1 MVSKPKS
8 SNVAVNISGVTQRY
22 GKTLALHDVN
32 LEVTSGCFVGFIG
45 PDGVGKSTLL
55 SLIAGVREIHS
66 GTIEVLGG
74 NMAHANHRHSVLPRL
89 AYMPQGLGHNLYP
102 TLSVYANID
111 FFARLFGLSREERES
126 RIDDLIT
133 STGLK
138 TFANRAVGKLSGG
151 MKQKLGLCCALI
163 HDPDLLI
170 LDEPTTGIDPLSRRQ
185 FWDLIE
191 GIRSRRIEMSVLV
204 ATAYMEE
211 AENFDILVAMD
222 AGKILATG
230 SPNELKSR
238 SGTISLEEAFV
249 NLLPEEKRRGHR
261 KLAIPPRKS
270 KDKLV
275 AIEAIDLT
283 RRFNNF
289 TAVDHVSFRIER
301 GEIFGFVGSN
311 GCGKT
316 TTMKMLTG
324 LLKISEGKAMLFGHS
339 IDARD
344 IETRKRVGYMSQSFS
359 LYTELTVGQNLNL
372 HARLFH
378 LPIDQI
384 PGRIKELADQMD
396 LANVMDHQAGKLP
409 VGIRQ
414 RLSLAVAIIHKPEIL
429 ILDEP
434 TSGVDPVARDKFW
447 ELLVDI
453 SRNLGVTIFISTHF
467 MNEAER
473 CDRISLMHA
482 GRVLATDIP
491 DDLVRSMNATNLE
504 EAFIAYLEK
513 EGSIGRDTS
522 ERGNINNPRILNSD
536 PNWKRT
542 GSMGFFNLNRLWAF
556 ARRESIELI
565 RDPIRLSFALL
576 GPLIL
581 MVVLGYGISFD
592 VENLPYAVLDR
603 DQTPASR
610 KYLENYSGSR
620 YFEEHPAIKDYTEL
634 ENRLKSGEL
643 KVAIEIPPEFGRDL
657 KRGRRPEIGVW
668 IDGALPFRAETTRG
682 YVLGLH
688 ELYLSDRELN
698 TNEKSS
704 RTVPFEVEN
713 RFRYNQDMKSIYAIV
728 PGVIALLLA
737 IIPSILSAVGVVREK
752 ELGSITNLYSTPS
765 TRLEFL
771 IGKQIP
777 YIIIGMINFLSLV
790 LLAILLFGVPIK
802 GSFFLLSAG
811 TLLYVISITGFGSLV
826 STFTK
831 TQIGALFAA
840 LLITI
845 ITSMEFSGFLEPLS
859 SLTGG
864 AELVG
869 KTFPTA
875 YFLKISVGSFTK
887 SLNFDALAL
896 NYLALGIFIIAYLLL
911 CLLFLRKQEA

>member
-1 MVSKPKS
+1 MMTKAKS
-8 SNVAVNISGVTQRY
+8 PSVAVNVYGVTQRY
-22 GKTLALHDVN
+22 GKTLALDDVN
-32 LEVTSGCFVGFIG
+32 LEIASGSFFGFIG

-55 SLIAGVREIHS
+55 SLISGVREIHS
-66 GTIEVLGG
+66 GTVEVLGG
-74 NMAHANHRHSVLPRL
+74 NMADANYRHSILPRI

-111 FFARLFGLSREERES
+111 FFARLFGLSKGERKS
-126 RIDDLIT
+126 RIDDLLI

-138 TFANRAVGKLSGG
+138 FFANRAAGKLSGG

-191 GIRSRRIEMSVLV
+191 RIRSRRVDMTVLV

-211 AENFDILVAMD
+211 AENFDRLVAMD
-222 AGKILATG
+222 AGKILASG
-230 SPNELKSR
+230 SPNELKSG
-238 SGTISLEEAFV
+238 SGAMNLEDAFI

-261 KLAIPPRKS
+261 KLAIPPRKF
-270 KDKLV
+270 KDKIV

-289 TAVDHVSFRIER
+289 TAVDHASFRIER

-324 LLKISEGKAMLFGHS
+324 LLKISEGEAKLFGRS
-339 IDARD
+339 VDAKD

-378 LPIDQI
+378 LPADRI

-396 LANVMDHQAGKLP
+396 LANVMDHQAGRLP

-414 RLSLAVAIIHKPEIL
+414 RLSLAVAIIHEPEIL

-447 ELLVDI
+447 KILVDI

-491 DDLVRSMNATNLE
+491 RNLVNSIHAKNLE
-504 EAFIAYLEK
+504 DAFISYLER
-513 EGSIGRDTS
+513 EGNVQKQIPGAALGDNSGRLGGNENRIETS
-522 ERGNINNPRILNSD
+522 G
-536 PNWKRT
+536 T
-542 GSMGFFNLNRLWAF
+542 GSFKLSRLWAF

-581 MVVLGYGISFD
+581 MIVLGYGISFD

-603 DQTPASR
+603 DQTPESR

-643 KVAIEIPPEFGRDL
+643 KVAIEIPPEFGKDL
-657 KRGRRPEIGVW
+657 KRGRQPEIGIW
-668 IDGALPFRAETTRG
+668 IDGALPFRAETARG

-688 ELYLSDRELN
+688 DLYLSDRELKAG
-698 TNEKSS
+698 EKSS
-704 RTVPFEVEN
+704 PTVPFEVEN
-713 RFRYNQDMKSIYAIV
+713 RFRYNQAMKSIYAIV
-728 PGVIALLLA
+728 PGVIAMLLA
-737 IIPSILSAVGVVREK
+737 VIPSILSAVGVVREK

-777 YIIIGMINFLSLV
+777 YTFIGMINFLSLV
-790 LLAILLFGVPIK
+790 ILAILLFGVPIK
-802 GSFFLLSAG
+802 GSFVTLSAG
-811 TLLYVISITGFGSLV
+811 TLLYVISITEFGSLV

-887 SLNFDALAL
+887 SLNFDELAF
-896 NYLALGIFIIAYLLL
+896 NYLALGIFIIAYQLL

>member
-1 MVSKPKS
+1 MVSKVKS
-8 SNVAVNISGVTQRY
+8 SNAVVNISGVTQRY
-22 GKTLALHDVN
+22 GKTSALDDVS
-32 LEVTSGCFVGFIG
+32 LEIASGSFVGFIG

-55 SLIAGVREIHS
+55 SLISGIREIHT
-66 GTIEVLGG
+66 GTVEVLGG
-74 NMAHANHRHSVLPRL
+74 NMADANHRHSILPRI

-111 FFARLFGLSREERES
+111 FFARLFGLSKEERES
-126 RIDDLIT
+126 RINDLLT

-138 TFANRAVGKLSGG
+138 TFANRAAGKLSGG

-191 GIRSRRIEMSVLV
+191 RIRSRRLDISVLV

-211 AENFDILVAMD
+211 AENFDMLVAMD

-238 SGTISLEEAFV
+238 SGAINLEEAFI
-249 NLLPEEKRRGHR
+249 NLLPEEKRRGYR
-261 KLAIPPRKS
+261 KLVIPPRKL
-270 KDKLV
+270 KDKV
-275 AIEAIDLT
+275 IAIEAIDLT

-324 LLKISEGKAMLFGHS
+324 LLKISEGQAKLFGRP
-339 IDARD
+339 IDAKD

-378 LPIDQI
+378 LPIDEI
-384 PGRIKELADQMD
+384 RGRIKELADQMD
-396 LANVMDHQAGKLP
+396 LTNVMDEQAGKLP

-482 GRVLATDIP
+482 GRVLATDVP
-491 DDLVRSMNATNLE
+491 QDLVNSMEAKNLE
-504 EAFIAYLEK
+504 GAFIAYLER
-513 EGSIGRDTS
+513 EGDLHKHISKATLSNNS
-522 ERGNINNPRILNSD
+522 ERLNSNTNRKKASRIASFD
-536 PNWKRT
+536 
-542 GSMGFFNLNRLWAF
+542 LNRLWAF

-603 DQTPASR
+603 DQTPESR

-620 YFEEHPAIKDYTEL
+620 YFEEHRAIKDYTEL
-634 ENRLKSGEL
+634 EDRLKSGEL
-643 KVAIEIPPEFGRDL
+643 KVAIEIPPDFGKDF
-657 KRGRRPEIGVW
+657 KRGSQPEIGIW
-668 IDGALPFRAETTRG
+668 IDGALPFRAETARA

-688 ELYLSDRELN
+688 ELYLSGGEL
-698 TNEKSS
+698 TSDDKSLQNMS
-704 RTVPFEVEN
+704 FKIEN
-713 RFRYNQDMKSIYAIV
+713 RFRYNQDMKSIFAIV
-728 PGVIALLLA
+728 PGVIAMLLA
-737 IIPSILSAVGVVREK
+737 VIPSILTAVGVVREK

-777 YIIIGMINFLSLV
+777 YILIGMINFLSLV
-790 LLAILLFGVPIK
+790 ILAILLFGVPIK
-802 GSFFLLSAG
+802 GSFISLSAG
-811 TLLYVISITGFGSLV
+811 TLLYVTSITAFGLLV

-840 LLITI
+840 FLITI

-887 SLNFDALAL
+887 SLNFDELAL
-896 NYLALGIFIIAYLLL
+896 NYLALGVFIIAYLLL

>member
-1 MVSKPKS
+1 MVSEPKS
-8 SNVAVNISGVTQRY
+8 SNLAVNISGLTQRY
-22 GKTLALHDVN
+22 GKALALDHVD
-32 LEVTSGCFVGFIG
+32 LRLASGCFVSFIG

-55 SLIAGVREIHS
+55 SLISGVREIHR
-66 GTIEVLGG
+66 GTVEVLGVD
-74 NMAHANHRHSVLPRL
+74 MADATKRHAILPRI

-126 RIDDLIT
+126 RIEDLMT
-133 STGLK
+133 STGIN
-138 TFANRAVGKLSGG
+138 TFASRAAGKLSGG

-191 GIRSRRIEMSVLV
+191 RIRSRRTDMSVLV

-211 AENFDILVAMD
+211 AENFDTLVAMD
-222 AGKILATG
+222 AGRILATG
-230 SPNELKSR
+230 SPDELKSR
-238 SGTISLEEAFV
+238 SGAISLEEAFV
-249 NLLPEEKRRGHR
+249 NLLPDEKRRGHR
-261 KLAIPPRKS
+261 KLTIPPRKS
-270 KDKLV
+270 KDKIV

-283 RRFNNF
+283 KRFNNF

-324 LLKISEGKAMLFGHS
+324 LLKISEGEAKLFGHPV
-339 IDARD
+339 DAKD
-344 IETRKRVGYMSQSFS
+344 IETRNRVGYMSQSFS
-359 LYTELTVGQNLNL
+359 LYSELTVSQNLNL

-384 PGRIKELADQMD
+384 PDRIKELADQMD
-396 LANVMDHQAGKLP
+396 LANVMDSQAGKLP

-414 RLSLAVAIIHKPEIL
+414 RLSLAVAIIHRPEIL

-434 TSGVDPVARDKFW
+434 TSGVDPVARDNFW

-482 GRVLATDIP
+482 GRVLATNIP

-504 EAFIAYLEK
+504 DAFIAYLER
-513 EGSIGRDTS
+513 EGSIEGDTP
-522 ERGNINNPRILNSD
+522 EPGNINDPKMVNSD
-536 PNWKRT
+536 PNSQRT
-542 GSMGFFNLNRLWAF
+542 SSVGSFNLNRLWAF
-556 ARRESIELI
+556 ARRESVELI

-603 DQTPASR
+603 DQTPESR

-620 YFEEHPAIKDYTEL
+620 YFEEHPALSDYTEL
-634 ENRLKSGEL
+634 ENRLRSGEL
-643 KVAIEIPPEFGRDL
+643 KVAIEIPPDFGRDL
-657 KRGRRPEIGVW
+657 KRGRRPEIGIW

-688 ELYLSDRELN
+688 DLYLSDRELD
-698 TNEKSS
+698 TDEKNPQ
-704 RTVPFEVEN
+704 TAPFEVEN

-728 PGVIALLLA
+728 PGVIAMLLA
-737 IIPSILSAVGVVREK
+737 LIPSILSAVGVVREK

-777 YIIIGMINFLSLV
+777 YIIVGMINFLSLV
-790 LLAILLFGVPIK
+790 LLAILLFSVPIK
-802 GSFFLLSAG
+802 GSFISLSAG
-811 TLLYVISITGFGSLV
+811 TLLYVVSITGFGSLV
-826 STFTK
+826 STFTR
-831 TQIGALFAA
+831 TQIGALFAT

-845 ITSMEFSGFLEPLS
+845 ITSMEFSGFLEPIS

-869 KTFPTA
+869 KTFPAA
-875 YFLKISVGSFTK
+875 YFLKISVGTFTK
-887 SLNFDALAL
+887 SLNFDDLAL

>member
-8 SNVAVNISGVTQRY
+8 SDVAVNISGVTQRY
-22 GKTLALHDVN
+22 GKALALDDVN
-32 LEVTSGCFVGFIG
+32 LEVTSGSFYGYIG

-66 GTIEVLGG
+66 GTVEVLGG
-74 NMAHANHRHSVLPRL
+74 NMANANYRHSVLPRI

-126 RIDDLIT
+126 RIDDLLT

-138 TFANRAVGKLSGG
+138 TFANRAAGKLSGG

-191 GIRSRRIEMSVLV
+191 RIRSRRIDMSVLV

-222 AGKILATG
+222 GGKILATG
-230 SPNELKSR
+230 SPDELKSR
-238 SGTISLEEAFV
+238 SGAISLEEAFV

-324 LLKISEGKAMLFGHS
+324 LLKISEGEAKLFGRS
-339 IDARD
+339 IDAKD
-344 IETRKRVGYMSQSFS
+344 IKTRRRVGYMSQSFS
-359 LYTELTVGQNLNL
+359 LYTELTVGQNLYL

-384 PGRIKELADQMD
+384 PGRVKELADQMD
-396 LANVMDHQAGKLP
+396 LANVMDNQAGKLP

-491 DDLVRSMNATNLE
+491 DDLVRSMNVTNLE

-522 ERGNINNPRILNSD
+522 EPEDISDPRILNSD

-542 GSMGFFNLNRLWAF
+542 SSTGFFNLNRLWAF

-581 MVVLGYGISFD
+581 MVVLAYGISFD

-603 DQTPASR
+603 DQTPDSR

-620 YFEEHPAIKDYTEL
+620 YFEEHNAIKDYTEL

-657 KRGRRPEIGVW
+657 KRGRRPEIGIW
-668 IDGALPFRAETTRG
+668 IDGALPFRAETARG

-698 TNEKSS
+698 WDEKSS
-704 RTVPFEVEN
+704 RTVPYEVEN

-728 PGVIALLLA
+728 PGVIAMLLA
-737 IIPSILSAVGVVREK
+737 LIPSILSAVGVVREK

-777 YIIIGMINFLSLV
+777 YMIVGMINFLSLV

-802 GSFFLLSAG
+802 GSFVSLCAG
-811 TLLYVISITGFGSLV
+811 TVLYVISITGFGSLV

-845 ITSMEFSGFLEPLS
+845 ITSMEFSGFLEPIS

-875 YFLKISVGSFTK
+875 YYLKISVGSFTK

>member
-1 MVSKPKS
+1 MVSKPES
-8 SNVAVNISGVTQRY
+8 SNVAVSISGVTQGY
-22 GKTLALHDVN
+22 GKVLALDDVS
-32 LEVTSGCFVGFIG
+32 LEISSGCFVGFIG

-55 SLIAGVREIHS
+55 SLISGVREIHS
-66 GTIEVLGG
+66 GTVEVLGG
-74 NMAHANHRHSVLPRL
+74 DMADTNHRHSVLPRI

-102 TLSVYANID
+102 TLSVYANLD
-111 FFARLFGLSREERES
+111 FFARLFGLSREERET
-126 RIDDLIT
+126 RIDQLLI

-138 TFANRAVGKLSGG
+138 LFANRAAGKLSGG

-191 GIRSRRIEMSVLV
+191 RMRSRRTGISVLV

-211 AENFDILVAMD
+211 AENFDQLVAMD
-222 AGKILATG
+222 EGKILATG

-238 SGTISLEEAFV
+238 SGAINLEEAFI

-261 KLAIPPRKS
+261 KLAIPPRKF
-270 KDKLV
+270 KDKLI

-324 LLKISEGKAMLFGHS
+324 LLKISEGEAKLFGRP

-384 PGRIKELADQMD
+384 PTRVKELAEQMD
-396 LANVMDHQAGKLP
+396 LANVMDYQAGKLP

-473 CDRISLMHA
+473 CDRISLMHN
-482 GRVLATDIP
+482 GRVLATNNP
-491 DDLVRSMNATNLE
+491 QELVNSMHAKNLE
-504 EAFIAYLEK
+504 DAFISYLER
-513 EGSIGRDTS
+513 EGDVQKQVTEATLGDNS
-522 ERGNINNPRILNSD
+522 ERLSGDTNRKETSTI
-536 PNWKRT
+536 
-542 GSMGFFNLNRLWAF
+542 GSFKLSRLWAF
-556 ARRESIELI
+556 AFRESTELI

-603 DQTPASR
+603 DKTPASR

-620 YFEEHPAIKDYTEL
+620 YFDEHPAIKDYTEL

-643 KVAIEIPPEFGRDL
+643 KVAIEIPPEFGKDL
-657 KRGRRPEIGVW
+657 KRGRRPEIGIW
-668 IDGALPFRAETTRG
+668 IDGALPFRAETARG

-688 ELYLSDRELN
+688 DLYLSDRELN
-698 TNEKSS
+698 AGEKSS
-704 RTVPFEVEN
+704 RALPYEVEN

-728 PGVIALLLA
+728 PGVIAMLLA
-737 IIPSILSAVGVVREK
+737 VIPSILTAVGVVREK

-777 YIIIGMINFLSLV
+777 YIVIGMINFLSLV
-790 LLAILLFGVPIK
+790 ILAILLFGVPIK
-802 GSFFLLSAG
+802 GSFVSLCAG
-811 TLLYVISITGFGSLV
+811 TLLYVISITEFGLLV

-840 LLITI
+840 FLITI

-864 AELVG
+864 AEFVG
-869 KTFPTA
+869 RTFPTA

-887 SLNFDALAL
+887 ALNFDDLAL
-896 NYLALGIFIIAYLLL
+896 NYVALGIFIIAYILL
-911 CLLFLRKQEA
+911 CLLFLRKQAA

>member
-1 MVSKPKS
+1 MVGEAKS
-8 SNVAVNISGVTQRY
+8 SNFLVDISGVTQRY
-22 GKTLALHDVN
+22 GKTLALDDVN
-32 LEVTSGCFVGFIG
+32 LQITSGCLVGFIG

-55 SLIAGVREIHS
+55 SLISGIRKIHS
-66 GTIEVLGG
+66 GSVEVLGG
-74 NMAHANHRHSVLPRL
+74 NMADANHRHSILPRI

-102 TLSVYANID
+102 TLSVYENVD
-111 FFARLFGLSREERES
+111 FFARLFGLSREERKR
-126 RIDDLIT
+126 RIDELLI

-138 TFANRAVGKLSGG
+138 TFANRAAGKLSGG

-163 HDPDLLI
+163 HDPELLI
-170 LDEPTTGIDPLSRRQ
+170 LDEPTTGVDPLSRRQ
-185 FWDLIE
+185 FWDLI
-191 GIRSRRIEMSVLV
+191 GRIRSRREDIGVLV

-230 SPNELKSR
+230 SPDELKSL
-238 SGTISLEEAFV
+238 SGAINLEETFIK
-249 NLLPEEKRRGHR
+249 LLPEEKRRGHR
-261 KLAIPPRKS
+261 KLKIPPRKTE
-270 KDKLV
+270 DRII

-289 TAVDHVSFRIER
+289 TAVDHVSFCIER

-324 LLKISEGKAMLFGHS
+324 LLNASEGEAKLFGRS
-339 IDARD
+339 IDAKD
-344 IETRKRVGYMSQSFS
+344 IETRMRVGYMSQSFS
-359 LYTELTVGQNLNL
+359 LYTELTVRQNLNL

-378 LPIDQI
+378 LAIDEI
-384 PGRIKELADQMD
+384 SSRIDELADQMD
-396 LANVMDHQAGKLP
+396 LSHVMDDQAGKLP

-473 CDRISLMHA
+473 CDRISLMHT
-482 GRVLATDIP
+482 GSVLATGVP
-491 DDLVRSMNATNLE
+491 EALVRSMNAKNLE

-513 EGSIGRDTS
+513 EGSIGRDIS
-522 ERGNINNPRILNSD
+522 KGASSDHPRILNGHTS
-536 PNWKRT
+536 WKQT
-542 GSMGFFNLNRLWAF
+542 SKLEYFNLNRLWAF
-556 ARRESIELI
+556 ARRESVEII

-576 GPLIL
+576 GPLLL

-603 DQTPASR
+603 DQTPESR

-620 YFEEHPAIKDYTEL
+620 YFEEHSPIKNYTEL
-634 ENRLKSGEL
+634 EDRLKSGEL
-643 KVAIEIPPEFGRDL
+643 KVAIEIPPEFGKDL
-657 KRGRRPEIGVW
+657 KRGSQPEVGIW
-668 IDGALPFRAETTRG
+668 IDGALPFRAETARG

-688 ELYLSDRELN
+688 ELYLSDGELN
-698 TNEKSS
+698 AVEKTS
-704 RTVPFEVEN
+704 RNIPFEVEN

-728 PGVIALLLA
+728 PGVIAMLLA
-737 IIPSILSAVGVVREK
+737 VIPSILTAVGVVREK

-771 IGKQIP
+771 LGKQTP
-777 YIIIGMINFLSLV
+777 YIVIGMINFLSLV
-790 LLAILLFGVPIK
+790 SLAILLFGVPVK
-802 GSFFLLSAG
+802 GSLIALSAG
-811 TLLYVISITGFGSLV
+811 TLLYVISTTEFGLLV

-831 TQIGALFAA
+831 TQIGALFGAF
-840 LLITI
+840 LITI
-845 ITSMEFSGFLEPLS
+845 ITSMEFSGFLEPIS

-864 AELVG
+864 AEFVG
-869 KTFPTA
+869 KTFPAA
-875 YFLKISVGSFTK
+875 YFLRISVGTFTK
-887 SLNFDALAL
+887 SLNLDELVF
-896 NYLALGIFIIAYLLL
+896 NYLALGIFIIAYLIL
-911 CLLFLRKQEA
+911 CLLFLREQEA

>member
-8 SNVAVNISGVTQRY
+8 SNVAVSIYGVTQRY
-22 GKTLALHDVN
+22 GKALALDNVN
-32 LEVTSGCFVGFIG
+32 LEVSSGCFIGFIG

-66 GTIEVLGG
+66 GTVEVLGV
-74 NMAHANHRHSVLPRL
+74 NMANANHRHSILPRL

-126 RIDDLIT
+126 RIDDLLT

-138 TFANRAVGKLSGG
+138 TFANRAAGKLSGG

-191 GIRSRRIEMSVLV
+191 RIRSRRIDMSVLV

-222 AGKILATG
+222 AGKILAIG
-230 SPNELKSR
+230 SPDELKSR
-238 SGTISLEEAFV
+238 SGAVSLEEAFV
-249 NLLPEEKRRGHR
+249 SLLPEEKRRGHR
-261 KLAIPPRKS
+261 KLTIPPRKS

-324 LLKISEGKAMLFGHS
+324 LLKISEGEAKLFGRS

-378 LPIDQI
+378 LPIDQV
-384 PGRIKELADQMD
+384 PTRINELADQMD

-409 VGIRQ
+409 IGIRQ
-414 RLSLAVAIIHKPEIL
+414 RLSLAVAIIHRPEIL

-473 CDRISLMHA
+473 CDRVSLMHA

-491 DDLVRSMNATNLE
+491 DGLVRSMNATNLE

-513 EGSIGRDTS
+513 EGGIGRDTP
-522 ERGNINNPRILNSD
+522 EPGNIDDPGKLNSD
-536 PNWKRT
+536 PNWKRKGST
-542 GSMGFFNLNRLWAF
+542 GSFNLNRLWAF
-556 ARRESIELI
+556 ARRESVELI
-565 RDPIRLSFALL
+565 LDPIRSSFALL

-592 VENLPYAVLDR
+592 VENLPYAALDH
-603 DQTPASR
+603 DQTPESR

-634 ENRLKSGEL
+634 ENRLRSGEL
-643 KVAIEIPPEFGRDL
+643 KVAIEIPPRYARDL
-657 KRGRRPEIGVW
+657 KRGRQPEIGIW
-668 IDGALPFRAETTRG
+668 IDGALPFRAETARG

-688 ELYLSDRELN
+688 ELYLSDRELDVAEKN
-698 TNEKSS
+698 T
-704 RTVPFEVEN
+704 RTAPFEIEN

-728 PGVIALLLA
+728 PGVIAMLLA
-737 IIPSILSAVGVVREK
+737 LIPSILTAVGVVREK

-771 IGKQIP
+771 IGKQLP
-777 YIIIGMINFLSLV
+777 YIIIGMINFLSLA

-802 GSFFLLSAG
+802 GSLIALSAG
-811 TLLYVISITGFGSLV
+811 ALLYVTSITGFGSLV

-845 ITSMEFSGFLEPLS
+845 ITSMEFSGFLEPIS

-869 KTFPTA
+869 KTFPAA

-896 NYLALGIFIIAYLLL
+896 NYLALGIFIFAYLLL